1 VKTPKLVPHKPD
13 KMHIKNALKLL
24 AITIYHTFTY
34 NSIKFNARCAENP
47 QMANNSKSDSEK
59 S

>member
-1 VKTPKLVPHKPD
+1 
-13 KMHIKNALKLL
+13 MHIKNALKLF
-24 AITIYHTFTY
+24 AIIIYHYFTY
-34 NSIKFNARCAENP
+34 NSIIFNARCSENP